1 MHFDK
6 KTLRLRD
13 VIASNNQKKINIL
26 VKVGQ
31 NVTVGCMDSYGEP
44 ISYNAKKGSF
54 DPIGYLYGGPIY
66 EESRSSI
73 LDEESKPIFNK
84 IAERFNMELVYS
96 NERQKFL
103 DFLDEIQHVHDVLLC
118 DKKLSSAQCRRNFLW
133 KLNDMIHELEKE
145 YAV

>member
-6 KTLRLRD
+6 KTLRLRN

-31 NVTVGCMDSYGEP
+31 NVTVGCMDSRGEP

-66 EESRSSI
+66 GESCSSI

-84 IAERFNMELVYS
+84 IVELFNLELVCG

-103 DFLDEIQHVHDVLLC
+103 DFLDEIQYAHDRFLC
-118 DKKLSSAQCRRNFLW
+118 KSRESIVCQREQFRE
-133 KLNDMIHELEKE
+133 KLNDMKHELEKE